1 MEDNGGRFRKKKVN
15 FSIVNNTAIH
25 DSNIS
30 LKAKGLY
37 TLIQS
42 YITIEG
48 FTLYKGFLQSKCRD
62 GEKAFES
69 GWKELKESGYLKQ
82 YKMREGSN
90 RFYYEYELLD
100 EPELETETNSLHPQN
115 VPSSNVPSSEVQ
127 HTKQVLYNNTLLNN
141 TLSTNTNQIIS
152 SAQVEEMIGYD
163 TFPAEDWIWL
173 DEIVLL
179 ITEVLNMPDNGTVR
193 ISRNSISA
201 ILVKER
207 FRKLN
212 MFHIQ
217 YVIAAL
223 RQNETEIGNIKNY
236 LLTTLYN
243 APTTMN
249 TYYQNQ
255 IHNGY

>member
-1 MEDNGGRFRKKKVN
+1 MEDNSGRFRKKKSN
-15 FSIVNNTAIH
+15 FSIVYNTAIH

-48 FTLYKGFLQSKCRD
+48 FTLYKSFLRSKCRD

-100 EPELETETNSLHPQN
+100 EPEVETNSLHPQN
-115 VPSSNVPSSEVQ
+115 VPSSEVPTSKVPC
-127 HTKQVLYNNTLLNN
+127 TKQGQNNNTLLNN
-141 TLSTNTNQIIS
+141 TLPTNTNQIIS
-152 SAQVEEMIGYD
+152 SAEVEEMIRYD
-163 TFPAEDWIWL
+163 TFAAEDRLWL
-173 DEIVLL
+173 DEIVML
-179 ITEVLNMPDNGTVR
+179 ITEILNIPDNGMVR

-201 ILVKER
+201 ASVKER

-212 MFHIQ
+212 IFHIQ
-217 YVIAAL
+217 YVIASL
-223 RQNETEIGNIKNY
+223 RHNETEIGNVKNY

-243 APTTMN
+243 APATMN
-249 TYYQNQ
+249 TYYQNK
-255 IHNGY
+255 INIS

>member
-1 MEDNGGRFRKKKVN
+1 MESGRFRKKKVN
-15 FSIVNNTAIH
+15 FSMISNTIIR
-25 DSNIS
+25 DPEIS

-37 TLIQS
+37 SLIQS
-42 YITIEG
+42 YITLED
-48 FTLYKGFLQSKCRD
+48 FTLYKDFLRSKCRD

-100 EPELETETNSLHPQN
+100 EPETETNSLHPQN
-115 VPSSNVPSSEVQ
+115 VPPSNVPPSEVPC
-127 HTKQVLYNNTLLNN
+127 TKQGLYNNTLLNN
-141 TLSTNTNQIIS
+141 TLHTNTNQIIS
-152 SAQVEEMIGYD
+152 SAEVEEMIRYD
-163 TFPAEDWIWL
+163 TFPAENRIWL
-173 DEIVLL
+173 NEIVML

-201 ILVKER
+201 TSVKER

-217 YVIAAL
+217 YVLVAL

-243 APTTMN
+243 APTTMS
-249 TYYQNQ
+249 TYYKNQ
-255 IHNGY
+255 MNK

>member
-1 MEDNGGRFRKKKVN
+1 MENNGGSFRKKKAN
-15 FSIVNNTAIH
+15 FSIVYNTAIQ
-25 DSNIS
+25 DANIS

-48 FTLYKGFLQSKCRD
+48 FTLYKNFLRSKCTD

-69 GWKELKESGYLKQ
+69 GWKELKDSGYLKQ

-100 EPELETETNSLHPQN
+100 EPEIEANSLHPQN
-115 VPSSNVPSSEVQ
+115 VPPSNVPPSNVPC
-127 HTKQVLYNNTLLNN
+127 TKQGQYNNTIKNNILN
-141 TLSTNTNQIIS
+141 SNTNPIIS
-152 SAQVEEMIGYD
+152 SADVMDMIGYD
-163 TFPAEDWIWL
+163 AFPVEDKTWL
-173 DEIVLL
+173 DEIVML
-179 ITEVLNMPDNGTVR
+179 ITEVFGMRDDKPVR
-193 ISRNSISA
+193 ISRDYISA
-201 ILVKER
+201 ASVKER
-207 FRKLN
+207 YNKLN
-212 MFHIQ
+212 MGHIR
-217 YVIAAL
+217 YVLDSL
-223 RQNETEIGNIKNY
+223 RQNAGEIGNTKNY

>member
-1 MEDNGGRFRKKKVN
+1 MESGRFRKKKVN
-15 FSIVNNTAIH
+15 FSMVSNTIIR
-25 DSNIS
+25 DPGIS

-37 TLIQS
+37 SLIQS
-42 YITIEG
+42 YITIED
-48 FTLYKGFLQSKCRD
+48 FTLYKDFLVTKCKEGGTSFD
-62 GEKAFES
+62 SA
-69 GWKELKESGYLKQ
+69 WKELKRFGYLKQ
-82 YKMREGSN
+82 YKINSRQG
-90 RFYYEYELLD
+90 FYYEYELLD
-100 EPELETETNSLHPQN
+100 TPDVDSPDIENPSVGKPN
-115 VPSSNVPSSEVQ
+115 VERPGVE
-127 HTKQVLYNNTLLNN
+127 KLGGINNTLLNN
-141 TLSTNTNQIIS
+141 TLPINTNQIIS
-152 SAQVEEMIGYD
+152 SAEVEEMIRYD
-163 TFPAEDWIWL
+163 TFPSENRIWL
-173 DEIVLL
+173 DEIVML

-201 ILVKER
+201 TSVKER

-217 YVIAAL
+217 YVLAAL
-223 RQNETEIGNIKNY
+223 RQNGTEIGNIKNY